1 MTADLD
7 NFSRVMEKKKFKLQ
21 KMKFSINFFKNA
33 RNRVAVRIL
42 THFFLFFSFNPLKTL
57 KKFLMFFREN

>member
-33 RNRVAVRIL
+33 RNRAAVRIL

-57 KKFLMFFREN
+57 KNFLMFFREN